1 MKINSLFLL
10 FPSMLALA
18 ATIHPLGAQSTPAPA
33 GTADPQA
40 TTQTFIIAGLDCPKC
55 VMTAETALKKLPGV
69 TAATV
74 EFPSGETR
82 MVTANHLTQEL
93 LRTTLGPHGLEPR
106 FPGDPPEVALSDA
119 EKAGLDIAVV
129 GSGKRVDY
137 DRLPVGG
144 KVTIVDFYG
153 DWCSPC
159 RLLAIKLER
168 LVKADP
174 RVALRQVDLAAWDS
188 ETAAQASEKFH
199 FPGLP
204 YIRVYGHDGK
214 FLGAVSGVQMNE
226 ITRLVA
232 LGEKS

>member
-1 MKINSLFLL
+1 MKFKFGFLL
-10 FPSMLALA
+10 FSSGLALA

-33 GTADPQA
+33 GAADPPAATQA
-40 TTQTFIIAGLDCPKC
+40 FIIAGLDCPKC

-69 TAATV
+69 TGATV
-74 EFPSGETR
+74 EFPSGDTR
-82 MVTANHLTQEL
+82 VATANYLSPEL
-93 LRTTLGPHGLEPR
+93 LRATLGPHGLEPR

-137 DRLPVGG
+137 DRLPVAG

-168 LVKADP
+168 LVKTDP
-174 RVALRQVDLAAWDS
+174 RVALRKVDLATWDS

-204 YIRVYGHDGK
+204 YIRVYSHDGK
-214 FLGAVSGVQMNE
+214 FLGAVTGVQMNE

-232 LGEKS
+232 LGTKP